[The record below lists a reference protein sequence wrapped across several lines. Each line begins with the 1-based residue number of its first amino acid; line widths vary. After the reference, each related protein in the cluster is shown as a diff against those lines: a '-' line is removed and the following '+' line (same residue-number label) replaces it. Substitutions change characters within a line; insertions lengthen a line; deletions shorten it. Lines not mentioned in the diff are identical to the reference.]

1 MHDPEDDGGHDEGVA
16 KACARIGELVAELDV
31 VVVEP
36 ASGDD
41 GDVVEACD
49 RSLGEEAGED
59 VTDDSAD
66 AVRSKDLHLRKGR

>member
-1 MHDPEDDGGHDEGVA
+1 M
-16 KACARIGELVAELDV
+16 VAELDV

-49 RSLGEEAGED
+49 RSLGKEAGED